1 MSEWSRNTTWRQGT
15 LLSKESMSA
24 LLPDAVA
31 DGFEV
36 AVVVS
41 HDCDLAQSASE
52 EPFVEVIL
60 ARYLDIAN
68 EDGNYS
74 FAKNPRVLHVPLR
87 QQASP
92 FVLELLAGDK
102 VKFPKEGDGGLAHH
116 EPDQLRL
123 SADQVNTLQHWLAAR
138 YRRAAFP
145 DEFDRRLN
153 RETKLRDDLAKILK
167 PLGNEI
173 VSIFFDVD
181 EGKEI
186 PHSGADE
193 PYSLGIYLLYR
204 TDADP
209 GASEAAAV
217 AAAEKIVAKFEEKC
231 RDDSGHWRWI
241 ELAYCD
247 PIADSALTY
256 AQSNSFKK
264 WQADH
269 MSLRAQ
275 PQQPTLGS

>member
-1 MSEWSRNTTWRQGT
+1 MSEWSRNTTWRQGM
-15 LLSKESMSA
+15 LLSKESMGVLFPA
-24 LLPDAVA
+24 AVA

-41 HDCDLAQSASE
+41 HDCDLAQGAAE

-60 ARYLDIAN
+60 ARCLDIADG
-68 EDGNYS
+68 DGNYS
-74 FAKNPRVLHVPLR
+74 YAKNPRVLHVPMK
-87 QQASP
+87 QEAPP
-92 FVLELLAGDK
+92 FVLELLAGNKLK
-102 VKFPKEGDGGLAHH
+102 VPKEGDDGLAHH
-116 EPDQLRL
+116 EPDRFRL
-123 SADQVNTLQHWLAAR
+123 SAAQVNTLQHWLAAR

-153 RETKLRDDLAKILK
+153 SETKLRDDLARILK

-173 VSIFFDVD
+173 VSIFFDVN
-181 EGKEI
+181 EGKEVT
-186 PHSGADE
+186 HSGADE
-193 PYSLGIYLLYR
+193 PYALGIYLLYR
-204 TDADP
+204 TDTDP

-217 AAAEKIVAKFEEKC
+217 AAAKKIVAKFEEKC

-264 WQADH
+264 WHADH

-275 PQQPTLGS
+275 PQQPTLRS